1 MSARWSRRSF
11 IRKAAAATTGSLLGS
26 AALSQTNAAAD
37 PWHQADAIANSV
49 CPPRFPRRHFPV
61 TRFGAKGDGVTDCTI
76 AFARAVR
83 ACAHAGG
90 GHVVVPEGR
99 YLTGPIHLRSNVD
112 LHVTENATIAFSQ
125 DPNAYLPAV
134 FTRWEGTELYN
145 YSPLIYAHR
154 QRNIAVT
161 GAGTLDGQADNAHW
175 WPWKGSPAY
184 GWVPGD
190 PHQAA
195 ARTRL
200 QAMAEQ
206 GVPVEQRVFGDGDYL
221 RPSFVQP
228 YRCRNVLVEGVTI
241 VNSPMWEIHPV
252 LSRNVLVRGTTVA
265 THGPNNDG
273 CNPESSKD
281 VVIRG
286 CTFDTGDDCIAI
298 KSGRNADGRRVN
310 VPSERI
316 LVEDC
321 DFAAGHGGVTVGSEM
336 SGGVRQVYARDLRL
350 SSPNLDT
357 ALRFKTNSV
366 RGGFIHDF
374 HARDI
379 TVGTVGQA
387 VITIDFYY
395 EEGPGHGFNPDV
407 TGITVDNLTVTQA
420 QRALNLRGYPD
431 DPVGSVRLSNVDFQ
445 HTNQPSIVSNVAG
458 LVLDEVYENGAP
470 MSV

>member
-11 IRKAAAATTGSLLGS
+11 MRKAAATGLGAALLGRTT
-26 AALSQTNAAAD
+26 AHPD
-37 PWHQADAIANSV
+37 PWRQADAIARSV
-49 CPPRFPRRHFPV
+49 RPPRFPHRHFPV
-61 TRFGAKGDGVTDCTI
+61 TRFGARGDGVTDDTK
-76 AFARAVR
+76 AFADAIR
-83 ACAHAGG
+83 ACARAGG

-99 YLTGPIHLRSNVD
+99 YATGPLHLESNVD
-112 LHVTENATIAFSQ
+112 LHVTEHATIAFSQ
-125 DPNAYLPAV
+125 DPAAYLPAV

-145 YSPLIYAHR
+145 YSPLIYAYGRH
-154 QRNIAVT
+154 NIAVT
-161 GAGTLDGQADNAHW
+161 GTGTLDGQADNAHW
-175 WPWKGSPAY
+175 WPWKGSTAY
-184 GWVPGD
+184 GWQPGD
-190 PHQAA
+190 PHQGP
-195 ARTRL
+195 ARTQL
-200 QAMAEQ
+200 MAMAEQ
-206 GVPVEQRVFGDGDYL
+206 GVPVGQRVFGDGGYL
-221 RPSFVQP
+221 RPNFVQP
-228 YRCRNVLVEGVTI
+228 YRCRDVLIEGVTI

-252 LSRNVLVRGTTVA
+252 LSRNVLVRDVTVA

-350 SSPNLDT
+350 SSPDLDT

-374 HARDI
+374 HARDL
-379 TVGTVGQA
+379 TVGTVAQA

-407 TGITVDNLTVTQA
+407 TGISVENMTVARA

-431 DPVGSVRLSNVDFQ
+431 DPVGGVQLSNVDFGQ
-445 HTNQPSIVSNVAG
+445 TAQPSIVENVAG
-458 LVLDEVYENGAP
+458 LVLTDVYENGAP
-470 MSV
+470 MSG